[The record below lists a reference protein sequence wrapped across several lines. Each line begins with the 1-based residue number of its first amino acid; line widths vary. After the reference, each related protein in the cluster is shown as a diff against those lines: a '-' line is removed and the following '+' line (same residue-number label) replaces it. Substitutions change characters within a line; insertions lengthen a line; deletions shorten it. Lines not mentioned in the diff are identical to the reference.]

1 VLPGEVETP
10 VRGPLI
16 TPVAL
21 EELGESLRF
30 LSAEPD
36 DSTRLT
42 PWFLER
48 VTHIS
53 DDGLSRRL
61 PQALECS
68 PTLPGRFQARGRAFS
83 TCD

>member
-1 VLPGEVETP
+1 VPPCEVEIP
-10 VRGPLI
+10 VRGRLI
-16 TPVAL
+16 TSVAL
-21 EELGESLRF
+21 KELGESLRF

-48 VTHIS
+48 VTYIS

-61 PQALECS
+61 P
-68 PTLPGRFQARGRAFS
+68 
-83 TCD
+83 